1 MGFLL
6 SLENVFGKSNGANA
20 VKPPFDIA
28 GDLDTPVSAF
38 AKLGAFDPR
47 FLLESV
53 EGGERLA
60 RYSFIGFGK
69 CLEVRLDAAGLKVG
83 DTLQARPNDQ
93 AGLLGALR
101 HAPAYPAGGRGA
113 GRAEGGVPG
122 RGRRDATRGFFEAW
136 AARGRRAHESRC
148 PRWPGYRWPEAWSD
162 IPPTTWCATSNGCPR
177 RQGPMRPY

>member
-6 SLENVFGKSNGANA
+6 SLENVSGKSNGANA

-38 AKLGAFDPR
+38 AKLGSFNPR

-69 CLEVRLDAAGLKVG
+69 CLEVKLDGAGLKVG
-83 DTLQARPNDQ
+83 EVLQQRPRDRE
-93 AGLLGALR
+93 ALLGALR
-101 HAPAYPAGGRGA
+101 LA
-113 GRAEGGVPG
+113 
-122 RGRRDATRGFFEAW
+122 
-136 AARGRRAHESRC
+136 
-148 PRWPGYRWPEAWSD
+148 
-162 IPPTTWCATSNGCPR
+162 
-177 RQGPMRPY
+177 